1 MSKPRVQLQGLA
13 AVIDA
18 SGQLAS
24 LRDVLLEHV
33 RDTALS
39 HDGYPRRS
47 IAGQTGVTNEVEPLL
62 DGRGEPVIDPV
73 TRRPVMVPVPQRSDP
88 VAQTVIE
95 REELPVRSEEAAV
108 LRKVDR
114 LIASALH
121 DLDAAVRIARAATEG
136 RPAPPE
142 NPDGDWCTS
151 HLRVKPTPMH
161 EPVYEK
167 APNRRLCRACYDWD
181 LAYRRMV
188 RDNVLPRGWPA
199 LPPPDLLAAL
209 GRGAHQT
216 SKVLHDHLDQLVGP
230 AGVEQYLAWCRGP
243 RVEA

>member
-1 MSKPRVQLQGLA
+1 MALQGLA
-13 AVIDA
+13 AIAAVVEPLEAKRAELIELVR
-18 SGQLAS
+18 LA
-24 LRDVLLEHV
+24 
-33 RDTALS
+33 ALS

-73 TRRPVMVPVPQRSDP
+73 TRRPVMVPVPQRLDP

-136 RPAPPE
+136 RPDPPE